1 MALVIQWTPQANNGL
16 RKVID
21 YLEQKWTSKEI
32 LQLEKRITQVLK
44 QIAVNPELFSKSEM
58 KTSLHKA
65 IVDKNNYLVYRIN
78 LKKSIIEIVN
88 FRRSLG
94 QQTNVH

>member
-1 MALVIQWTPQANNGL
+1 MALVIQWTPQANKGL
-16 RKVID
+16 QKVVD

-32 LQLEKRITQVLK
+32 LQLEKKITQVLK
-44 QIAVNPELFSKSEM
+44 QIAVNPELFPKSEM

-88 FRRSLG
+88 FRG
-94 QQTNVH
+94 TKQKTKY